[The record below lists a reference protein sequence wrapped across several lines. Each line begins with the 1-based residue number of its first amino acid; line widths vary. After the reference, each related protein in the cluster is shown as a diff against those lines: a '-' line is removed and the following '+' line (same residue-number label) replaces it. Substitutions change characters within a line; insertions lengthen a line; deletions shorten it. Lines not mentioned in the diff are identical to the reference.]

1 MRQLVSFMLL
11 LLTHFSLAQTT
22 ISGKLLDEQQ
32 KPISNVSVS
41 YKKAGGVAI
50 LGFGKSQEDGSFKL
64 EIKVNDVDSV
74 QLDFN
79 HMSYAKRSAIV
90 LNKTAHYAYVL
101 QKEPRQIEEV
111 KVGNLPIYKRKDTIN
126 YHVDAFTSKQ
136 DRVIGDII
144 KKLPGVEMQ
153 GGKILY
159 QGKVIRKYMVNN
171 LDLMEGRY
179 GMINNNL
186 PADAVK
192 KVQIVENDQPI
203 KILDSLVSSDQVSLN
218 LELKKFTSTGTG
230 KVGVGAVPFLWDAN
244 LTPMTF
250 GKTFQMLNSLQSN
263 NTGNDVAKDLKAF
276 YTGGGYLANNAAV
289 SDGPSYIFLRNV
301 SSPGFA
307 ENKWLDNQIFLTSTN
322 VLQKLKSGL
331 ELKGN
336 ASYYNDLR
344 KRSGFTATEIFT
356 ADQTILTSEAID
368 NRFRINVLDAGV
380 LLEKNEKKV
389 YLRNSLKYH
398 KRWNS
403 DVGNLLFNETDRIV
417 QNRKYEDQAVLN
429 AFSMAR
435 FIGKQLVN
443 VKSTVEWHQT
453 PQRLA
458 VVPGQLAEILNQG
471 EPYEQMTQSVQY
483 RGIRAD
489 NGLSF
494 TRRIK
499 LWTVA
504 PSLDIN
510 YVNRLLETG
519 IGIRNGQE
527 DEQLGE
533 GYRNDL
539 RTGQL
544 QLAIGSRFSF
554 EKEKWKIN
562 LSTPYSFY
570 LYSVT
575 RQGIQSLSS
584 ENRNTFNPS
593 ATVRYALNQYNELSA
608 NGSTGRQIGGL
619 DNFYNAYIIDSY
631 RSIRRYNARLLE
643 STSAEAG
650 VHYNYRNTLRA
661 NFANM
666 GYTYSQGSR
675 DYIFRNTVDS
685 LGQSTT
691 GIEDRESWNSSHS
704 LSGGIARFFS
714 PIKTVVKLNAN
725 IGMSASDYLLNDVM
739 ARQESKR
746 FGGTLEIINNLS
758 SVVSGEYKTTYGH
771 SRNELA
777 GGRANTVTYNNH
789 YLNLSIYPGDRHS
802 LTVYNS
808 YYGNN
813 VSGQRNQYFLD
824 AMYRYRVQKWRTDIE
839 LSATNL
845 LDNNQY
851 LQQFSTTYQLVQ
863 SYFELRP
870 RQFLISTRFKF

>member
-1 MRQLVSFMLL
+1 MILMFVV
-11 LLTHFSLAQTT
+11 HFAVAQTIVT
-22 ISGKLLDEQQ
+22 GRLLDSDQ

-41 YKKAGGVAI
+41 YRKVAGAAI
-50 LGFGKSQEDGSFKL
+50 FGFAKSQEDGSFRL

-79 HMSYAKRSAIV
+79 HMSYAKRSV
-90 LNKTAHYAYVL
+90 VVRNKSAHYAYIL
-101 QKEPRQIEEV
+101 KQEARLIEEV
-111 KVGNLPIYKRKDTIN
+111 RVGNLPVYKRKDTIN
-126 YHVDAFTSKQ
+126 YNVDAFTSKQ
-136 DRVIGDII
+136 DRVIADII
-144 KKLPGVEMQ
+144 KKLPGIEMQ
-153 GGKILY
+153 GGQILY
-159 QGKVIRKYMVNN
+159 QGKPIQKYMVNN

-192 KVQIVENDQPI
+192 NVQVVENDQPI
-203 KILDSLVSSDQVSLN
+203 KILDSLVFSDRASLN

-230 KVGVGAVPFLWDAN
+230 KVGLGAAPFLWDSN

-250 GKTFQMLNSLQSN
+250 GRTFQMLNSLQGN

-276 YTGGGYLANNAAV
+276 YTGGGYFANNATV
-289 SDGPSYIFLRNV
+289 EDGPSYIFLRNV
-301 SSPGFA
+301 STPGFA
-307 ENKWLDNQIFLTSTN
+307 QEKWLNNQIFLGSTN
-322 VLQKLKSGL
+322 VLQKLKDGL

-344 KRSGFTATEIFT
+344 KLSGFTATEIFT

-380 LLEKNEKKV
+380 LLEKNERQV

-398 KRWNS
+398 KRWNN
-403 DVGNLLFNETDRIV
+403 DVGDLLFNESDRIV
-417 QNRKYEDQAVLN
+417 QHRKYEDQAFLN
-429 AFSMAR
+429 SLSMAR
-435 FIGKQLVN
+435 LIGKQLVN
-443 VKSTVEWHQT
+443 IKSTVEWHQT

-458 VVPGQLAEILNQG
+458 VVPGQLTAILNQG
-471 EPYEQMTQSVQY
+471 DPYEQMTQAVHFTSL
-483 RGIRAD
+483 RAD

-494 TRRIK
+494 MRRFKMFTI
-499 LWTVA
+499 A
-504 PSLDIN
+504 PSFDVN
-510 YVNRLLETG
+510 YQKRHLETD
-519 IGIRNGQE
+519 IRIRAHQE
-527 DEQLGE
+527 DRQLGD

-539 RTGQL
+539 HTDQL
-544 QLAIGSRFSF
+544 QLGVSSRFSF
-554 EKEKWKIN
+554 ENAKWKISLN
-562 LSTPYSFY
+562 TPYSFY
-570 LYSVT
+570 TYNVT
-575 RQGIQSLSS
+575 QQNVRTLSS
-584 ENRNTFNPS
+584 ESRNTFNPS
-593 ATVRYALNQYNELSA
+593 ATIRFALDQYHELSA

-619 DNFYNAYIIDSY
+619 DNFYNAYVVDSY
-631 RSIRRYNARLLE
+631 RSIQRYNARLLE
-643 STSAEAG
+643 NTSTNAG
-650 VHYNYRNTLRA
+650 VSYNYRNTLKA

-666 GYTYSQGSR
+666 GYTYAHKSR

-691 GIEDRESWNSSHS
+691 GIEDRESGNSSHS

-725 IGMSASDYLLNDVM
+725 IGISGSDYLLNDVM
-739 ARQESKR
+739 AKQESKR

-777 GGRANTVTYNNH
+777 GGRSNTVIYNNH

-813 VSGQRNQYFLD
+813 VSLQRAQYFLD
-824 AMYRYRVQKWRTDIE
+824 AMYRYRVEKWKTDIE
-839 LSATNL
+839 FSATNL
-845 LDNNQY
+845 LNNNQY
-851 LQQFSTTYQLVQ
+851 LQQFSTNYQLVQ

-870 RQFLISTRFKF
+870 RQFLLSTRFKF